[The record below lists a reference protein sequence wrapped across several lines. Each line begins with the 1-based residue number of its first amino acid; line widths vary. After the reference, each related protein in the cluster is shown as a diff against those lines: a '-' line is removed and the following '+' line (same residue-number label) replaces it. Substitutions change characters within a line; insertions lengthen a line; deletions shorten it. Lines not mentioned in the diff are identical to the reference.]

1 MRKHGDP
8 MFKKIAF
15 TMYPVRDAKR
25 AHCES
30 TFGLLAGSKSSTCMW
45 AEDDLLGRF
54 DALAAQV

>member
-1 MRKHGDP
+1 

-30 TFGLLAGSKSSTCMW
+30 TFGLLAGRKSSTCMC